1 MKSVSMIKVLLALAA
16 LALTSVAMAEE
27 APWVIDNIVK
37 TGSADTTEPSA
48 DGSCLQ
54 IELKVAPSAKNVP
67 WHNFKIVDVSGK
79 VVGSLDSWDEETRT
93 LFFDGD
99 WSKVVGLYLEGMGN
113 RQELFPNAVV
123 QDVEPVKPVAPVIKP
138 AVINDIPSYPLR
150 YEEPIARTE
159 RHVIDNV
166 ERVVNVHHDGVRTYY
181 DGHRDVYV
189 DDHNHVVHHG
199 GDVYHDDVHHHGGG
213 GVGGHG
219 HGHAHGGSGGHGH
232 GDAVA
237 DGGTGGCSCG
247 HCDGNHG
254 DGCTCA
260 ECAGK
265 GGDGTGAG
273 AGDGSGCKYC
283 GGTGCA
289 KCGDGPG
296 SPWEMDAY
304 AKNVGQGNKLAMGAG
319 KGAYG
324 EEAPGCGCGE
334 GKGPGTGDGD
344 GDDCGCDD
352 GEGTAPGEGE
362 GPGPGEGTGPGP
374 GEGEGPVPDEGE
386 GPLPDEGEEAAPGE
400 GPGPG
405 EDCGCGPEPGPNPME
420 PPTGPEPNAPA
431 PGPGP
436 APGTAPG
443 MGPGGPGA
451 YGPNMVNLAPQ
462 VRPRVKNL
470 AKNFFKKPPVIDG
483 PEIYVFNPQKP
494 YYNPQVPYYGYN
506 QGYGYGGGYGA
517 GGGGGGG
524 AYGNIPEGAFDF
536 KKPEYEDHFVLY
548 ISTGNDKTEGIVY
561 QVDENGRI
569 LGQVR
574 LPYTATGLAIHR
586 DNGLVCA
593 APRDGGK
600 IYRINDSGKMETVME
615 NNEDVVHPSDVAVGY
630 NSDSMILADDL
641 AKTLTLS
648 NTAGVKPT
656 TYKRIKGSKYEQPK
670 MSVAAGRDKAV
681 LFSSDE
687 NPGVDRYT
695 GNATETEPVLP
706 KSGAVAASNANDN
719 WAATQDNSIVVMEGT
734 QEQYSFDVPSTHR
747 VYKKGML
754 SFAPRDSVVTAVQQA
769 DGDQAPW
776 LMMFRKDE
784 NGENKCRALF
794 KWDEEKYGEMQD
806 FVVGPRMYWEQNE
819 RKTMKSMY

>member
-1 MKSVSMIKVLLALAA
+1 MKSVSMIKALLVIVALGIA
-16 LALTSVAMAEE
+16 SVAMAE

-37 TGSADTTEPSA
+37 TGSVETTDPVA

-54 IELKVAPSAKNVP
+54 IELKMDPTAKNVP
-67 WHNFKIVDVSGK
+67 WHNFKIVDVSGAP
-79 VVGSLDSWDEETRT
+79 VGKLDSWDEDSKT
-93 LFFDGD
+93 LFFEGD

-123 QDVEPVKPVAPVIKP
+123 QDVEPVKPVVPAIKP
-138 AVINDIPSYPLR
+138 AVVNNVPSYPLR

-166 ERVVNVHHDGVRTYY
+166 ERVVNVHRDGVRTYY

-189 DDHNHVVHHG
+189 DDRNHVVHHG
-199 GDVYHDDVHHHGGG
+199 GDVYHDDVHHTGGGHGGHG
-213 GVGGHG
+213 GGHG
-219 HGHAHGGSGGHGH
+219 HGHGHSHGDVAANGGSGG
-232 GDAVA
+232 
-237 DGGTGGCSCG
+237 GCGCG

-254 DGCTCA
+254 DGCTCS
-260 ECAGK
+260 ECSGTGDGDGK
-265 GGDGTGAG
+265 GSGKGPGSG
-273 AGDGSGCKYC
+273 AGDGCKYC
-283 GGTGCA
+283 GGSGCA
-289 KCGDGPG
+289 KCGNGPG

-304 AKNVGQGNKLAMGAG
+304 AKNVGQGNKLAMGNG

-334 GKGPGTGDGD
+334 GKGPGTGEGEGTGDGD
-344 GDDCGCDD
+344 GDDCGC
-352 GEGTAPGEGE
+352 GEGE
-362 GPGPGEGTGPGP
+362 GPAPDEGTEPAPGEGPA
-374 GEGEGPVPDEGE
+374 PDEGE
-386 GPLPDEGEEAAPGE
+386 GPLPDETEAPAPGE
-400 GPGPG
+400 G
-405 EDCGCGPEPGPNPME
+405 CGCGPEPGPNPME

-431 PGPGP
+431 PGP

-506 QGYGYGGGYGA
+506 QPGYGYGGGGYGA
-517 GGGGGGG
+517 GGGGG
-524 AYGNIPEGAFDF
+524 AYGDIPEGAFDF

-548 ISTGNDKTEGIVY
+548 ISTGNDKSEGIVY
-561 QVDENGRI
+561 QVDEHGRV
-569 LGQVR
+569 LGQVK
-574 LPYTATGLAIHR
+574 LPYTATGLAMHR
-586 DNGLVCA
+586 DTGLVCA

-600 IYRINDSGKMETVME
+600 IYRINDAGKMETVME
-615 NNEDVVHPSDVAVGY
+615 NNEDVVHPSDVAIGY
-630 NSDSMILADDL
+630 NSDSMVLADDL
-641 AKTLTLS
+641 TKTLTLS

-656 TYKRIKGSKYEQPK
+656 TYKRLQGSKYEQPK

-681 LFSSDE
+681 LFSSDD
-687 NPGVDRYT
+687 NPGVYRYT
-695 GNATETEPVLP
+695 ANATESEPVLP
-706 KSGAVAASNANDN
+706 KSGAVAASNANDH
-719 WAATQDNSIVVMEGT
+719 WAATQDNSIVVLEGT
-734 QEQYSFDVPSTHR
+734 QEQYSFDVPSSHR
-747 VYKKGML
+747 IYKKGML
-754 SFAPRDSVVTAVQQA
+754 SFAPRDAVVTAVQQA
-769 DGDQAPW
+769 DGDRDPW
-776 LMMFRKDE
+776 LMMFRKDDD
-784 NGENKCRALF
+784 GETRCRSLF
-794 KWDEEKYGEMQD
+794 KWDEQKYGEMQD